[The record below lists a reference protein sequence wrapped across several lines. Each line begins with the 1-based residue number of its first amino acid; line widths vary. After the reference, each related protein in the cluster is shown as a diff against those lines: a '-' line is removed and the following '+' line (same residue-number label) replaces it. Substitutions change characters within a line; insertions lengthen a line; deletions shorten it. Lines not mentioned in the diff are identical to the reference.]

1 MRYQGLLY
9 RALNPIYAKEPLSG
23 RGAELYGGRFN
34 AKGTAALYLS
44 IEVLTAVREAN
55 QVGTL
60 QPTTMVAYEA
70 DIEDLFDCRDPSA
83 LFTHGWS
90 PDDLAAPTWRDEMK
104 TSGRSRTQAFSADLE
119 AAGFAGLVVRSFAKG
134 SSDTDLNVVL
144 WHWTDDLPH
153 KLKVIDDEGRLTK
166 S

>member
-90 PDDLAAPTWRDEMK
+90 PDDLAALPPVRRASRRANADP
-104 TSGRSRTQAFSADLE
+104 SSFGVRLCRSCL
-119 AAGFAGLVVRSFAKG
+119 
-134 SSDTDLNVVL
+134 
-144 WHWTDDLPH
+144 
-153 KLKVIDDEGRLTK
+153 
-166 S
+166 